1 MRVIAGLLVAAALAV
16 CYPPPVEAQVSIP
29 FVMPACTYCAGHRGV
44 EYSVAN
50 GTPVRVVAPGVVTF
64 SGMVAGT
71 RYVVALQTDG
81 LRATYG
87 MLQASSV
94 TRGDVV
100 NSGQVVGHS
109 GLRLYFGL
117 RDAADNPVDPTNLLG
132 VLVGRPRLLPSNG
145 STGRRAPP
153 PRLTCAAVVSGLL
166 PV

>member
-1 MRVIAGLLVAAALAV
+1 MIAGLLFAAALAV
-16 CYPPPVEAQVSIP
+16 CYPPPVDSQVSIP
-29 FVMPACTYCAGHRGV
+29 FVMPACAYCSGHRGV
-44 EYSVAN
+44 EYSVEN
-50 GTPVRVVAPGVVTF
+50 GTPVRLVAAGVVTF
-64 SGMVAGT
+64 SGKVAGT
-71 RYVVALQTDG
+71 RYVVVLQADG

-87 MLQASSV
+87 MLQASPV

-100 NSGQVVGHS
+100 SSGQFVGHS

-145 STGRRAPP
+145 TIGRRAPP
-153 PRLTCAAVVSGLL
+153 PRLTCAATASGVF